1 MPLSKIDSV
10 SFFGLEAARVI
21 VEVDAA
27 KIGDKIT
34 LVIVGLPDNAVRESK
49 DRVHAALRNTG
60 FVLETVYGTI
70 NLAPG
75 DVKKEGPL
83 YDLPIALGLLNSLS
97 LIKPAIDLH
106 DYMIIGELGLG
117 GEMRPIFGA
126 LAAAIL
132 ARSLGKRGILL
143 PAANAKEAA
152 AVPGIEIIPIAHLR
166 DAVNFVTNPSSI
178 PPLKEAISS
187 DIFQNA
193 AALIDFSDIK
203 GQGHVKR
210 AMEIAAAGG
219 HNVLMSGPP
228 GSGKTMIAK
237 ALVGIIPELTLE
249 EALETTKV
257 HSIAGLLPEGKS
269 LVTQRPFRS
278 PHHTISYAGLI
289 GGGTYPRPGEVS
301 LAHNGVLFLD
311 ELPEFSRMVLEVL
324 RQPLEDR
331 KVTIS
336 RANGNYTF
344 PTNFICIAAM
354 NPCPCG
360 LLGHP
365 DKPCRDTRLQIDR
378 YRSKISGP
386 LLDRMDMQIEVP
398 ALRYQDLL
406 NLKTGETS
414 EQVRLRV
421 KRARQRQYK
430 RNGIAITN
438 AMISSR
444 ELKKHCT
451 LDAASQQV
459 MQQAIDQMGISAR
472 AFDRLLRV
480 ALTIADLDESENLR
494 SSHIMEAITF
504 REQTSEKKSHEF

>member
-10 SFFGLEAARVI
+10 SFFGLDAARVI

-27 KIGDKIT
+27 KTGDKII

-60 FVLETVYGTI
+60 FVLEAVYGTI

-75 DVKKEGPL
+75 DIKKEGPL

-97 LIKPAIDLH
+97 LIKPAINLL
-106 DYMIIGELGLG
+106 DYMILGELGLG

-143 PAANAKEAA
+143 PAANAREAA

-166 DAVNFVTNPSSI
+166 DAVTFVTNPSLI
-178 PPLKEAISS
+178 PPLKETISS
-187 DIFQNA
+187 EIFQNA
-193 AALIDFSDIK
+193 PALIDFSDIK
-203 GQGHVKR
+203 GQAHVKR

-257 HSIAGLLPEGKS
+257 HSIAGLLPTGKS

-311 ELPEFSRMVLEVL
+311 ELPEFSRTVLEVL

-331 KVTIS
+331 TVTIS

-365 DKPCRDTRLQIDR
+365 DKPCRDTRMQIDR

-406 NLKTGETS
+406 NLQISETS

-421 KRARQRQYK
+421 KRARQRQYQ
-430 RNGIAITN
+430 RFGIAITN

-444 ELKKHCT
+444 DLKKYCT
-451 LDAASQQV
+451 LDAASLQI
-459 MQQAIDQMGISAR
+459 MQQAIDSMGISAR

-480 ALTIADLDESENLR
+480 ALTIADLDESDNVR
-494 SSHIMEAITF
+494 SKHIMESITF
-504 REQTSEKKSHEF
+504 REQRAYEKLHEF